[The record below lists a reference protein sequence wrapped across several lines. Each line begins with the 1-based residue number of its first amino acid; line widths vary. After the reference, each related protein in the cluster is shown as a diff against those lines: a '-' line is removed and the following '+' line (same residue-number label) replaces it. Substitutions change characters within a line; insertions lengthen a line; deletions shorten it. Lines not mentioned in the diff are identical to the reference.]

1 MGRSTYPAHLT
12 GSDCKLGMSRA
23 LPQLHLRKLEI
34 AGLVS
39 PALAWSVVAIWK
51 SRTAHRTDAEYK
63 DMWTRSVRSQEN
75 NERRLHD
82 LHDEVTAVNARLQA
96 VERVLEEVD

>member
-1 MGRSTYPAHLT
+1 LARWHFRWRFWPLWRGPW
-12 GSDCKLGMSRA
+12 
-23 LPQLHLRKLEI
+23 LPS
-34 AGLVS
+34 G
-39 PALAWSVVAIWK
+39 
-51 SRTAHRTDAEYK
+51 TDAEYK